1 MLSIT
6 ADHALRAVLLL
17 ARIPADH
24 AMRADTVA
32 DAIGAPRNYLAKTLN
47 ALAKAGIVR
56 SARGPFGG
64 FSLAIA
70 PTELT
75 VAQVTQ
81 IFDERPRTG
90 VCLLGKRPCDASN
103 PCAAHGKW
111 TTITESALRAI
122 ETTTVA
128 ELLGEATPVTSDGA
142 IVESRPRVGAR
153 HASPTPPSSSVH
165 APIGHTNGRAGQ
177 VAVASS

>member
-32 DAIGAPRNYLAKTLN
+32 EVIGAPRNYLAKTLN

-64 FSLAIA
+64 FSLAIP

-90 VCLLGKRPCDASN
+90 ICLLGKRPCDAAN
-103 PCAAHGKW
+103 PCAAHNTW
-111 TTITESALRAI
+111 TAITESALDAI
-122 ETTTVA
+122 ERTTIA
-128 ELLGEATPVTSDGA
+128 ELLGEARPDVGQPLVLD
-142 IVESRPRVGAR
+142 SRPRVAAR
-153 HASPTPPSSSVH
+153 RNKPETPHVLRAS
-165 APIGHTNGRAGQ
+165 
-177 VAVASS
+177 